1 MPFHIHDDRFT
12 NRIVFGNI
20 ILQLFNIVIKRF
32 KSINYFLI
40 IVDKSNMKMTNM
52 SIKNDA
58 AVVVAATT
66 ARRWMVNKIKA
77 KITTVIDAVPFSR
90 YGRSTLEVNDNN
102 DFNITVKGERC
113 SCWCVLFIDEG
124 VKIDAKIIHKGRGK
138 FKILEDRYM
147 GKYINK
153 IVDASDVI
161 RCTEIS

>member
-1 MPFHIHDDRFT
+1 M
-12 NRIVFGNI
+12 VFGNI
-20 ILQLFNIVIKRF
+20 TLQLFNIVIKRF

-40 IVDKSNMKMTNM
+40 IVDRANMKMTNM

-58 AVVVAATT
+58 AVVV

>member
-1 MPFHIHDDRFT
+1 
-12 NRIVFGNI
+12 
-20 ILQLFNIVIKRF
+20 
-32 KSINYFLI
+32 
-40 IVDKSNMKMTNM
+40 
-52 SIKNDA
+52 
-58 AVVVAATT
+58 
-66 ARRWMVNKIKA
+66 MVNKIKA

-90 YGRSTLEVNDNN
+90 YGRSTLEVNVIHYN

-161 RCTEIS
+161 RGTEIS

>member
-1 MPFHIHDDRFT
+1 
-12 NRIVFGNI
+12 
-20 ILQLFNIVIKRF
+20 
-32 KSINYFLI
+32 
-40 IVDKSNMKMTNM
+40 MTNM

-58 AVVVAATT
+58 AVVVVVVAT
-66 ARRWMVNKIKA
+66 ARRWMVNKLKA

>member
-1 MPFHIHDDRFT
+1 M
-12 NRIVFGNI
+12 VFGNNT
-20 ILQLFNIVIKRF
+20 LQLFNIVSKRF

-58 AVVVAATT
+58 AVVVVATT

>member
-1 MPFHIHDDRFT
+1 M
-12 NRIVFGNI
+12 VFGNI
-20 ILQLFNIVIKRF
+20 TLQLFNIVSKRF

-58 AVVVAATT
+58 AVVVVVATT